1 MTAGVIRV
9 AIEEDV
15 ARLTIGV
22 PEKTLEIVERV
33 EREDMMGEEQRVWLR
48 MAREARRENSPRVN
62 LERRE

>member
-22 PEKTLEIVERV
+22 PEKTLEKVERV

>member
-1 MTAGVIRV
+1 MTAGVIRE

-15 ARLTIGV
+15 ARLTIAV
-22 PEKTLEIVERV
+22 PEKTLEKVERV
-33 EREDMMGEEQRVWLR
+33 EREDIMGEEQRVWLR